1 MNVGVVG
8 NLEYGGLAAILE
20 RVAARAQGL
29 GMTLFTEP
37 DLTPLWERP
46 VTPIGVAPLD
56 ALITLGGDGT
66 LLRGARLLK
75 GKPVPIVGVNF
86 GKVGFLTSCT
96 RADLDA
102 ALTRLASGDYVVSS
116 RFTLASEIVGSDGT
130 RLQLPAALNDV
141 AVHKGGVARLIR
153 LTVRVDGV
161 DVGAYSADGLII
173 ATPTGSTA
181 YSLSAGGPIIAP
193 EVEALVITPICAHT
207 LAVRP
212 LVIPSSAEISLV
224 PVAGWS
230 EDLLVSVDG
239 QEAMTIGPEDRVD
252 LRRSP
257 HEVHLVRFAP
267 KMYFARVR
275 RILRWGDLTD
285 RDAGAEGGD
294 PI

>member
-1 MNVGVVG
+1 VNVGVVG
-8 NLEYGGLAAILE
+8 NPEYGGLAAILE
-20 RVAARAQGL
+20 RVAARAETL

-37 DLTPLWERP
+37 ELAPLWERP
-46 VTPIGVAPLD
+46 VAPIGVSALD

-66 LLRGARLLK
+66 LLRGARILQ
-75 GKPVPIVGVNF
+75 GQPVPVLGVNF

-102 ALTRLASGDYVVSS
+102 ALTRLASGDYVTSR
-116 RFTLASEIVGSDGT
+116 RFTLASEIVPADGVPL
-130 RLQLPAALNDV
+130 RLPDALNDV

-153 LTVRVDGV
+153 LNVRVDGV
-161 DVGAYSADGLII
+161 EVGAYSADGLII

-212 LVIPSSAEISLV
+212 LVIPSSAEISLL
-224 PVAGWS
+224 PIPDWA

-239 QEAMTIGPEDRVD
+239 QEAMTIGPGDRID
-252 LRRSP
+252 LRRSG
-257 HEVHLVRFAP
+257 HEVHLVRFVD
-267 KMYFARVR
+267 KMYFSRVR
-275 RILRWGDLTD
+275 RILRWGDLSD
-285 RDAGAEGGD
+285 RDPGGEGVE
-294 PI
+294 PL